1 MAVIA
6 SGKPGLDAD
15 KCGDEQKCRQIR
27 MSTTSAQLETRLR
40 LETCRWL
47 ASFEAIIIFVRTG
60 ANSHPVPYSLSIF
73 NITFMTLLQKGY
85 LAAEGTAFL
94 NFFLFFSLCALWQN
108 WILQ

>member
-1 MAVIA
+1 MAVIT

-47 ASFEAIIIFVRTG
+47 ASFEAAITLGKTGGISPPEHLHAIF
-60 ANSHPVPYSLSIF
+60 IF
-73 NITFMTLLQKGY
+73 LITFRN
-85 LAAEGTAFL
+85 ARI
-94 NFFLFFSLCALWQN
+94 SSV
-108 WILQ
+108 II

>member
-40 LETCRWL
+40 LEDMQ
-47 ASFEAIIIFVRTG
+47 I
-60 ANSHPVPYSLSIF
+60 
-73 NITFMTLLQKGY
+73 
-85 LAAEGTAFL
+85 
-94 NFFLFFSLCALWQN
+94 
-108 WILQ
+108 